1 VVQELKDLD
10 AARHEQMQDQKT
22 QLQGKIMLLEEELAV
37 SIKKNA
43 DQDEAIE
50 SLLDEIKVLL
60 ELQNETAAAVTEG
73 EAMVEAVYGIQRG
86 LEENLY
92 AAQSSQVALLID
104 AERTNT
110 QQQETLAYELG
121 KVQASIYEV
130 EEKMLCLQTA
140 LWQNEL
146 LIQR

>member
-1 VVQELKDLD
+1 MVQELKDLD

-73 EAMVEAVYGIQRG
+73 EARVEAVYGIQRG

-104 AERTNT
+104 AEHIHT
-110 QQQETLAYELG
+110 QQQDTLADELG
-121 KVQASIYEV
+121 KVQASIYGV
-130 EEKMLCLQTA
+130 EEKMLYLQTA

-146 LIQR
+146 LIKR